1 MTEKFGYYKF
11 MYYLCK
17 RKQETNN
24 LKRGATVKIP
34 HKEMNKQQT
43 KVLIALAAI
52 AMGNKEGFTVSASNM
67 QPVSTGYAVA
77 VADTQNSFGLEGLAN
92 VVKYVSEHPNIN
104 AFGGWYNS
112 DNNKFY
118 FDATVIVDDL
128 ATAKDLG
135 RYNKQIAIFD
145 LANLKEI
152 KL

>member
-1 MTEKFGYYKF
+1 
-11 MYYLCK
+11 
-17 RKQETNN
+17 
-24 LKRGATVKIP
+24 
-34 HKEMNKQQT
+34 MNKKQT

-52 AMGNKEGFTVSASNM
+52 AMANKEGFTVDAANL
-67 QPVSTGYAVA
+67 QPVKSGYAVA
-77 VADTQNSFGLEGLAN
+77 VAVTQNSFGLEGLAN

-112 DNNKFY
+112 DNNQFY

-128 ATAKDLG
+128 ATAQDLG